1 MKKLSVYLAAVL
13 AVLLLGGCGVTPG
26 TANAPAP
33 EEEIETVVVTDVKGL
48 LGALAPERY
57 VVIDAE
63 ELRLDEAADYGFGY
77 STGAYTWESVGGGEY
92 ALVIRGV
99 DGLTIKSA
107 REGGCLLSTGAATE
121 SVLTLRGC
129 SNVTLAGLTLGH
141 RGEPAYCCGDVLY
154 CDSCEDVAVR
164 DCELF
169 GCGVTAVNAW
179 KCTRLTVEGST
190 LRDCSSAAVNAMQ
203 CTNMQVRDCEILRC
217 GRGGGFGGA
226 ALYASYCNGLALIN
240 SSVRDGENDFL
251 LETMNSSSVCLLG
264 CEATGN
270 TFSEALF
277 RVYGGGVTV
286 SGSALSGN
294 KFGSCYANGSAFA
307 VTESGGT
314 LESFADFADMERKP
328 FEGEYIGP
336 APYVT
341 PSDVYVDDYDVS
353 YVTPGSVV
361 SLPVH
366 EPTEWQDAP
375 REVHVTTVDELL
387 AAVAPHTIVYLDGE
401 EFDLSTA
408 SDYGGSGGD
417 YYVWSE
423 TFDGPELIF
432 VKLEDFSLVGGGMGT
447 TLVST
452 QPRYADV
459 LGFDNCF
466 AIRLSDM
473 TVGHNEEP
481 GYCSGGVLDFTN
493 CGDVTVERCGL
504 FGCGT
509 VGITATTSYDLAV
522 RETNIYD
529 CSYVGAQLYGVKN
542 MVFTDCSITDCGT
555 DGFGFNGLQIGES
568 IDVSYNDQ
576 SLPNG
581 SFTVD

>member
-48 LGALAPERY
+48 LGALAPDRCI
-57 VVIDAE
+57 VIDAP
-63 ELRLDEAADYGFGY
+63 ELQLDDAPDYGFAY
-77 STGAYTWESVGGGEY
+77 STGAYTWEPMGWGEY
-92 ALVIRGV
+92 ALVIR
-99 DGLTIKSA
+99 DAEGLTIKSA
-107 REGGCLLSTGAATE
+107 REDGCLLSTGAATA

-129 SNVTLAGLTLGH
+129 SNVTLEGLTLGH

-154 CDSCEDVAVR
+154 CEGCEDVTVR
-164 DCELF
+164 GCELF
-169 GCGVTAVNAW
+169 GCGMTAVNAW
-179 KCTRLTVEGST
+179 QCTRLFLDGCT
-190 LRDCSSAAVNAMQ
+190 LRDCSVSALNLTL
-203 CTNMQVRDCEILRC
+203 CTNVQARDCEILRC
-217 GRGGGFGGA
+217 GRENGIA
-226 ALYASYCNGLALIN
+226 ALCAASCNGFALIN
-240 SSVRDGENDFL
+240 STVSGGSNSCL
-251 LETMNSSSVCLLG
+251 LDTMNSSSVFLLG
-264 CEATGN
+264 CEAAEN
-270 TFSEALF
+270 HFSEALF
-277 RVYGGGVTV
+277 RIYDGGVTV
-286 SGSALSGN
+286 SGCALADN
-294 KFGSCYANGSAFA
+294 EFGSCYTNGSAFA
-307 VTESGGT
+307 VTESGKA
-314 LESFADFADMERKP
+314 LASFADFSRMERKL
-328 FEGEYIGP
+328 FTGEYIGP

-341 PSDVYVDDYDVS
+341 PSDIYVDNYDVS

-408 SDYGGSGGD
+408 TDYGGSGGS

-432 VKLEDFSLVGGGMGT
+432 VNLEDFSLVGGGMGT
-447 TLVST
+447 TLIST

-459 LGFDNCF
+459 LSFDNCF
-466 AIRLSDM
+466 SVRIADV

-481 GYCSGGVLDFTN
+481 GYCSGGVLNFIN
-493 CGDVTVERCGL
+493 CGGVTVERCGL

-509 VGITATTSYDLAV
+509 VGITATSSYDLTV
-522 RETNIYD
+522 SETNIYD
-529 CSYVGAQLYGVKN
+529 CSYVAAQLYNVRN
-542 MVFTDCSITDCGT
+542 MVFTDCSVTGCGT
-555 DGFGFNGLQIGES
+555 DGFGFNGLQIAES
-568 IDVSYNDQ
+568 IDISYNGQ

>member
-1 MKKLSVYLAAVL
+1 MKKLSLL
-13 AVLLLGGCGVTPG
+13 LSLLFAVLLLGGCGAAPDTGSTPV
-26 TANAPAP
+26 P
-33 EEEIETVVVTDVKGL
+33 EEDVETVVVTDIKGFL
-48 LGALAPERY
+48 NALGPERC
-57 VVIDAE
+57 VVVEAE
-63 ELRLDEAADYGFGY
+63 ELRLDEAPDYGFGY
-77 STGAYTWESVGGGEY
+77 STGAYTWVPLGGGEY
-92 ALVIRGV
+92 ALEIRGV

-107 REGGCLLSTGAATE
+107 REGGCLISTDDATA

-129 SNVTLAGLTLGH
+129 RDVALEGLTLGH
-141 RGEPAYCCGDVLY
+141 RGEPAFCCGDVLY

-164 DCELF
+164 RCELF

-179 KCTRLTVEGST
+179 QCTRLMLESCT
-190 LRDCSSAAVNAMQ
+190 LRDCSVAALNVMLS
-203 CTNMQVRDCEILRC
+203 TNVQVRDCEILRC
-217 GRGGGFGGA
+217 GRDGGVA
-226 ALYASYCNGLALIN
+226 ALYASGCNGFAVIN
-240 SSVRDGENDFL
+240 SSVCDGENSL
-251 LETMNSSSVCLLG
+251 LLDAMNSSSVCLLG

-270 TFSEALF
+270 RFSEALF
-277 RVYGGGVTV
+277 RIYGGGVTV
-286 SGSALSGN
+286 TDCALADNEFS
-294 KFGSCYANGSAFA
+294 SCYTSDSAFA
-307 VTESGGT
+307 VTESGKA
-314 LESFADFADMERKP
+314 LESFADFSHMERKP
-328 FEGEYIGP
+328 FTGQYIGP

-341 PSDVYVDDYDVS
+341 PGDLYVDDYDGG

-361 SLPVH
+361 SFPEHV
-366 EPTEWQDAP
+366 PTDWTDAP

-432 VKLEDFSLVGGGMGT
+432 VNLEDFSLVGGGMGA

-459 LGFDNCF
+459 LGFDNCY

-473 TVGHNEEP
+473 TVGHSEEP
-481 GYCSGGVLDFTN
+481 GYCSGGVLNFIN

-509 VGITATTSYDLAV
+509 VGITATSSYDFAV
-522 RETNIYD
+522 TGTNIYD

-555 DGFGFNGLQIGES
+555 DGFGFNGLQIDES

-581 SFTVD
+581 RFTVD

>member
-1 MKKLSVYLAAVL
+1 MKKLALFLSLLLAAQ
-13 AVLLLGGCGVTPG
+13 LLVGCGAAPDTGPSATPE
-26 TANAPAP
+26 T
-33 EEEIETVVVTDVKGL
+33 EVETVVVTDMKGFL
-48 LGALAPERY
+48 NALGSERC
-57 VVIDAE
+57 VMIEAE

-77 STGAYTWESVGGGEY
+77 SAGAYTWVPLGGGEY
-92 ALVIRGV
+92 ALEIRGV

-107 REGGCLLSTGAATE
+107 REGGCLISTGDATA

-129 SNVTLAGLTLGH
+129 RNVTLEGLTLGH
-141 RGEPAYCCGDVLY
+141 RGEPAFCCGDVLY
-154 CDSCEDVAVR
+154 CDGCEDVAVR
-164 DCELF
+164 GCELF
-169 GCGVTAVNAW
+169 GCGVTAVSVW
-179 KCTRLTVEGST
+179 QCTRLTLEGCT
-190 LRDCSSAAVNAMQ
+190 LRDCSAAAVNAML
-203 CTNMQVRDCEILRC
+203 CTDVQVRDCEILRC
-217 GRGGGFGGA
+217 GRDGGVA
-226 ALYASYCNGLALIN
+226 ALYASGCNGFAVIN
-240 SSVRDGENDFL
+240 SSVRDGENSLL
-251 LETMNSSSVCLLG
+251 LETTNASSVWLLG

-270 TFSEALF
+270 RFSEALF
-277 RVYGGGVTV
+277 RIYGGGVGV
-286 SGSALSGN
+286 SGSALSEN
-294 KFGSCYANGSAFA
+294 EFGSCYASGSAFA
-307 VTESGGT
+307 VTESGKA
-314 LESFADFADMERKP
+314 LESFADFSHMERRL
-328 FEGEYIGP
+328 FTGEYIGP

-341 PSDVYVDDYDVS
+341 PGDLYEMPSVS
-353 YVTPGSVV
+353 YVTPGSIV

-366 EPTEWQDAP
+366 EPTEWSDAP
-375 REVHVTTVDELL
+375 REVHVATVDELL

-432 VKLEDFSLVGGGMGT
+432 VNLEDFSLVGGGMGT

-459 LGFDNCF
+459 LGFDNCY

-473 TVGHNEEP
+473 TVGHSEEP
-481 GYCSGGVLDFTN
+481 GYCSGGVLNFIN

-509 VGITATTSYDLAV
+509 VGITATSSYDFAV
-522 RETNIYD
+522 TGTNIYD

-555 DGFGFNGLQIGES
+555 DGFGFNGLQIDES

-581 SFTVD
+581 RFTVD

>member
-1 MKKLSVYLAAVL
+1 MKKLSVFLCLLL
-13 AVLLLGGCGVTPG
+13 AVLLLGGCGAAPDTPN
-26 TANAPAP
+26 TPAP
-33 EEEIETVVVTDVKGL
+33 EEDVETVVVTDVKGL
-48 LGALAPERY
+48 LDALGPERC
-57 VVIDAE
+57 VVIEAE
-63 ELRLDEAADYGFGY
+63 ELRLDEAPDYGFGY

-92 ALVIRGV
+92 ALVIRDA
-99 DGLTIKSA
+99 DGLAIKSA
-107 REGGCLLSTGAATE
+107 REGGCLLSTDDATAC
-121 SVLTLRGC
+121 VLTLRDC
-129 SNVTLAGLTLGH
+129 RDVTLEGLTLGH

-154 CDSCEDVAVR
+154 CEGREDVTVR
-164 DCELF
+164 GCELF
-169 GCGVTAVNAW
+169 GCGVIAVNAW
-179 KCTRLTVEGST
+179 KCTRLMLEACT
-190 LRDCSSAAVNAMQ
+190 LRDCSAAALNVMM
-203 CTNMQVRDCEILRC
+203 CTNVQVRDCEILRC
-217 GRGGGFGGA
+217 GRGGDFGSA
-226 ALYASYCNGLALIN
+226 ALCASSCNGFALIN
-240 SSVRDGENDFL
+240 SSVCDGQNSLL

-270 TFSEALF
+270 RFSEALF
-277 RVYGGGVTV
+277 RIYDGGVSV
-286 SGSALSGN
+286 SGCALSDN
-294 KFGSCYANGSAFA
+294 EFGSCYTSGSAFA
-307 VTESGGT
+307 VTESGKT
-314 LESFADFADMERKP
+314 LESFADFSRMERKL
-328 FEGEYIGP
+328 FTGEYIGP

-341 PSDVYVDDYDVS
+341 PGDVYETTGEEYVS
-353 YVTPGSVV
+353 PGSIAVPF
-361 SLPVH
+361 PVH
-366 EPTEWQDAP
+366 EPTEWTDAP

-387 AAVAPHTIVYLDGE
+387 AAAQPHTTVYLDGE

-432 VKLEDFSLVGGGMGT
+432 VNLEDFSLVGSGMGG

-473 TVGHNEEP
+473 TVGHSEEP
-481 GYCSGGVLDFTN
+481 GYCSGGVLDFIN

-509 VGITATTSYDLAV
+509 VGITATSSYDFAV
-522 RETNIYD
+522 TGTNIYD

-542 MVFTDCSITDCGT
+542 MVFTDCSITDCGG
-555 DGFGFNGLQIGES
+555 DYGFNGLQIDES
-568 IDVSYNDQ
+568 IDVSYNGQ